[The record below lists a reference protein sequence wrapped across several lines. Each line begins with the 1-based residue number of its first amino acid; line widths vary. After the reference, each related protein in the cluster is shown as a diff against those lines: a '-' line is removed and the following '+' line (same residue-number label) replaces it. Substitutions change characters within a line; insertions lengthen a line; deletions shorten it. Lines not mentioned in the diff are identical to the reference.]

1 MTKLTSH
8 LKAFLLSLSGISTQ
22 ALGQTPDLMSSIP
35 TLLIGLVVML
45 ALIYVLAGV
54 AKKTNFMQ
62 MKSSGMKVL
71 SVLPLSG
78 REKIMLIEVGKQQL
92 VIGVTA
98 HNINLIQSLDEPID
112 MPVQDFKQTF
122 GKFMQQK
129 NNQ

>member
-1 MTKLTSH
+1 MKRFSYLPATLFS
-8 LKAFLLSLSGISTQ
+8 LAVFPLQAFAQS
-22 ALGQTPDLMSSIP
+22 ADLMSSIP

-45 ALIYVLAGV
+45 ALIYVLAGL

-62 MKSSGMKVL
+62 LKSSGMKVL

-78 REKIMLIEVGKQQL
+78 REKIMLIEVGKQQM

-112 MPVQDFKQTF
+112 IQTQDFKQTF
-122 GKFMQQK
+122 GKLMQQK
-129 NNQ
+129 NNQE